1 MEGLASMNINWQN
14 RQLRLKIVYFGP
26 AMSGKTTNLEH
37 IHKRIDPDNR
47 SNLVS
52 LKTDQDRT
60 LFFDFM
66 QFELGKICGM
76 SPCIQLY
83 TVPGQEYYKAS
94 RRLVLRGADG
104 VVFVADSSPA
114 RVDENLESW
123 HDLSSYLR
131 HMNLSTEKLPLV
143 IQYNKRDL
151 IDALPVTS
159 LREKLGMGHFEE
171 FEAVATH
178 GEGVFNTLKA
188 IVNGV
193 IGQVQRDLA

>member
-1 MEGLASMNINWQN
+1 MNINWQS

-26 AMSGKTTNLEH
+26 AMSGKTTNLEQ
-37 IHKRIDPDNR
+37 IHKRIDPSNR

-52 LKTDQDRT
+52 LKTNQDRS

-76 SPCIQLY
+76 SPCIQLF

-94 RRLVLRGADG
+94 RRLVLRGAGG
-104 VVFVADSSPA
+104 VVFVADSSPS
-114 RVDENLESW
+114 RVDDNLESW
-123 HDLSSYLR
+123 HDLDSYLQ
-131 HMNLSTEKLPLV
+131 HMNLSMEKLPLV

-151 IDALPVTS
+151 VDAIPVMN
-159 LREKLGMGHFEE
+159 LREILGIGNFQE
-171 FEAVATH
+171 FEAIASH

-193 IGQVQRDLA
+193 IGQVQRELG